1 MMNKRKMAAARAVP
15 VAAALVFAAAMLAA
29 CTAQGDGSETGAD
42 GGAAALAGEGVAAGS
57 TQDGASPSEAAGAE
71 PDAAAGGALGAAGL
85 SAEALEALSPDSDL
99 LVPVKYVMEARDAGV
114 DIVFVDARP
123 ELDYEFGHIPG
134 AINVPYFAADE
145 HLSEL
150 PRDRLI
156 VAYCECPHAEAVQ
169 VADALVADG
178 FPQVKVIDEGLFGWT
193 ELGGETV
200 AGSGD
205 TG

>member
-1 MMNKRKMAAARAVP
+1 
-15 VAAALVFAAAMLAA
+15 MLAA

-71 PDAAAGGALGAAGL
+71 PDAAGGALGAAGL